1 MSQSS
6 KVELQITQT
15 DAIIQNSLCSIKFD
29 LEKGIYSGF
38 DLTTQTCAFRDAYF
52 RIGEGGWKEQE
63 LTSKASH
70 EASVDDSF
78 GKGETL
84 RVWMTPLGKYEPE
97 RFLDITLYE
106 SQPFFV
112 LNWGVKNQRSYPMR
126 IRSAELLVNG
136 EILVD
141 QQAIEPKVLRGGAGA
156 DENFVEDT
164 TYLHATNSGMLTYR
178 DQLDGNQRKTIVA
191 GGLHYS
197 EFLRFVDFHER
208 PQPGR
213 NPQGKVNPAP
223 RPRSYMT
230 LTVFDPQ
237 GKRVAP
243 GETWTSDDSFFVDIV
258 TSDPIQSLECFGQSM
273 ATANNASPNP
283 YDFITLCGWMTSMDG
298 LGDGL
303 PINNSP
309 GLIGEMEKA
318 VETGVTKYADVAVR
332 LEPDYYCY
340 EDEGDTQQGWFDDE
354 HWAKYGT
361 LLEPYPTF
369 KDFCDKIKELGGKV
383 FTYVQGSMPSNDFAL
398 EHPEWVLN
406 KDISLLYEHRK
417 HARTK
422 VRYDYSH
429 PGFQKH
435 LLDMWTRLGKDG
447 VIGLKFDYPES
458 GWAKHGGFDDDSY
471 TTVSAYRKIYQLCR
485 AGLGKDGYV
494 HERIMGSAPTQANVP
509 CTDVN
514 VGIVDLQRVWPDAS
528 HFEPEMASR
537 MGLRWYKQ
545 GVAFRYYP
553 DGKSFFPG
561 GVPAS
566 TMHRRTF
573 LTLVGLLSGRLELGT
588 SFTKLTDEIRNDVTR
603 LFPTL
608 PNGKAFRP
616 VDFLL
621 GKKHPE
627 CYVYSV
633 DDQWAQVVLVNNDE
647 GKRKPSK
654 TLLAPVSGSQADTGS
669 LGLKADKSYHVF
681 EFWSQEYVETID
693 PGGHLKIPLLMGESK
708 VVAVREALDHPQI
721 LGTNR
726 HIMCGMMDVSK
737 TQWNEKEKSLIF
749 NASVV
754 EGEEMIIT
762 TILPKDR
769 ALRPTSISGEGVDT
783 TFSDSGKVLKISI
796 KSPKSLDVQITLG
809 FE

>member
-1 MSQSS
+1 MSLTSN
-6 KVELQITQT
+6 VEIQITEQQ
-15 DAIIQNSLCSIKFD
+15 ASIQNDLFSIEFN
-29 LEKGIYSGF
+29 LEIGVYSGF
-38 DLTTQTCAFRDAYF
+38 NKADNTCIFRDAYF
-52 RIGEGGWKEQE
+52 RIGEGGWKEQK
-63 LTSKASH
+63 LSCKATQENVS
-70 EASVDDSF
+70 DDAWGNGS
-78 GKGETL
+78 TL
-84 RVWMTPLGKYEPE
+84 KVWVEPLGKYEPK
-97 RFLDITLYE
+97 RFLDITLYKG
-106 SQPFFV
+106 QPFFV
-112 LNWGVKNQRSYPMR
+112 LNWGVENHRSYPMR
-126 IRSAELLVNG
+126 IRSGELLVNG
-136 EILVD
+136 ELFVG
-141 QQAIEPKVLRGGAGA
+141 QQATDPKVLRGGAGA

-164 TYLHATNSGMLTYR
+164 WQLKAVNSGMLTYR
-178 DQLDGNQRKTIVA
+178 DRLGGNQRRSIVA

-197 EFLRFVDFHER
+197 EFFRTVEFHER

-213 NPQGKVNPAP
+213 NPQGKQKVDPAP
-223 RPRSYMT
+223 RSYIT
-230 LTVFDPQ
+230 LTVYDPQ
-237 GKRVAP
+237 GKKVSP
-243 GETWTSDDSFFVDIV
+243 GETWASEDSFFVDMV
-258 TSDPIQSLECFGQSM
+258 TVDPIESLERFGQSM

-283 YDFITLCGWMTSMDG
+283 YDFITLCGWMTSMGG

-318 VETGVTKYADVAVR
+318 VETGVTKYTDVAVR

-361 LLEPYPTF
+361 LLEPYETF
-369 KDFCDKIKELGGKV
+369 KKFCDKIKELGGKV

-398 EHPEWVLN
+398 EHPEWILN

-429 PGFQKH
+429 PGLQKH
-435 LLDMWTRLGKDG
+435 LLDIWTRLGNDG

-458 GWAKHGGFDDDSY
+458 SWAKHGGFEDDSY
-471 TTVSAYRKIYQLCR
+471 TTVSAYRKMYQLCR
-485 AGLGKDGYV
+485 AGLGKDGFV

-514 VGIVDLQRVWPDAS
+514 VGIADLQRVWPDAS

-561 GVPAS
+561 GVPA
-566 TMHRRTF
+566 TTLHRRTF

-588 SFTKLTDEIRNDVTR
+588 SFTKLTDEIRHDVTR

-627 CYVYSV
+627 TYVYGV
-633 DDQWAQVVLVNNDE
+633 DDSWAQVVLVNNDE
-647 GKRKPSK
+647 GKRKPSR
-654 TLLAPVSGSQADTGS
+654 TLLAPISGNQAETGS
-669 LGLKADKSYHVF
+669 LGLKEGKAYHVF
-681 EFWSQEYVETID
+681 EFWSQEYVETLE
-693 PGGHLKIPLLMGESK
+693 PGDHLKIPLLKGESK
-708 VVAVREALDHPQI
+708 VVSVREALDHPQVI
-721 LGTNR
+721 GTNR
-726 HIMCGMMDVSK
+726 HIMCGMMELSETSWDSAKK
-737 TQWNEKEKSLIF
+737 TLSF
-749 NASVV
+749 NAAVIGGEEMVITIIVPEAGDFKASGV
-754 EGEEMIIT
+754 EGEGLDTSIT
-762 TILPKDR
+762 TSDR
-769 ALRPTSISGEGVDT
+769 IV
-783 TFSDSGKVLKISI
+783 KVLARSDENHKG
-796 KSPKSLDVQITLG
+796 KITLR
-809 FE
+809 F